1 MFKKVLLSEDLD
13 SINLAVDQ
21 ALKDCQ
27 ILHVACTKYCDD
39 ALLKLKKALLDN
51 EPYDLL
57 LTDLSFKE
65 DHRQDTAQ
73 LKSGAELIAAVRVL
87 QPDIKII
94 VYSIEDKAFN
104 IKSLFENH
112 QIDGYVIKGRNSI
125 PELKNAITLVYN
137 SDQKYLSPTIT
148 HVLQDKTVNEIDNY
162 DLELLK
168 YLSLGVSQEQMEAQ
182 FRILNISPSSKSSIE
197 KRINKLKTY
206 FKAKNTVHLIGIAK
220 DLGLI

>member
-1 MFKKVLLSEDLD
+1 MFNKVIISEDFD
-13 SINLAVDQ
+13 SINLAVVEV
-21 ALKDCQ
+21 LKDCN
-27 ILHVACTKYCDD
+27 IKEVEYTKYCDD
-39 ALLKLKKALLDN
+39 ALLKIRKALLDGT
-51 EPYDLL
+51 PYDLL

-65 DHRQDTAQ
+65 DHRDETIT
-73 LKSGAELIAAVRVL
+73 LKSGDELIAAVKEL
-87 QPDIKII
+87 QPNIKII
-94 VYSIEDKAFN
+94 VYSVEDKPYR

-112 QIDGYVIKGRNSI
+112 NIDGYVMKGRNSI

-148 HVLQDKTVNEIDNY
+148 YVLQDKTVNEIDNY

-168 YLSLGVSQEQMEAQ
+168 YLSIGVPQEQMEQQ
-182 FRILNISPSSKSSIE
+182 FKMLNISPNSKSSIE

-206 FKAKNTVHLIGIAK
+206 FKASNTIHLIAIAK

>member
-1 MFKKVLLSEDLD
+1 MFNKVIISEDFD
-13 SINLAVDQ
+13 SINLAVIEV
-21 ALKDCQ
+21 LKECK
-27 ILHVACTKYCDD
+27 IHEVEYTKYCDD
-39 ALLKLKKALLDN
+39 ALLKIKRALLD
-51 EPYDLL
+51 ETPYDLL
-57 LTDLSFKE
+57 LTDLSFIE
-65 DHRQDTAQ
+65 DHRVDTLT
-73 LKSGAELIAAVRVL
+73 LKSGEDLIAAVRAI

-94 VYSIEDKAFN
+94 VYSIEDKSYR

-112 QIDGYVIKGRNSI
+112 DIDGYVMKGRNSV
-125 PELKNAITLVYN
+125 PELKNALTLVYN

-168 YLSLGVSQEQMEAQ
+168 YLSIGVAQDQMESQ
-182 FRILNISPSSKSSIE
+182 FKMLNISPNSKSSIE

-206 FKAKNTVHLIGIAK
+206 FKANNTIHLIAISK